1 MSLLEGGRL
10 KKSDFALRH
19 VCCLELRG
27 GSRCANLE
35 QELDNNT
42 KRIESA
48 ERNSIERDN
57 ASYIRIRCQID
68 ASY

>member
-1 MSLLEGGRL
+1 VKASIVNVLARGWEVEEV
-10 KKSDFALRH
+10 DFALRH

-42 KRIESA
+42 EKMESA
-48 ERNSIERDN
+48 ERNSIERG
-57 ASYIRIRCQID
+57 IMLHT
-68 ASY
+68 